1 MSPTF
6 TLPDASGLAP
16 LVLPDSFLGGGE
28 SSSPQP
34 SHDAVRR
41 FEAAMGGAGAAA
53 ADGVRVADARVAF
66 DIAQSL
72 DAPIV
77 HAQENDTTAEQGSM
91 VGQEDKRTIGQQDNR
106 TIGQQDNRTIGQE
119 DCRTEDKGQTTNT
132 RQILNSQHSISN
144 SQSPTPDSQFSILN
158 SQFPTP
164 DPQILT
170 PNPQSPIPHSPFPFP
185 QSPFPILNPPTIP
198 MWFCRLRRCRWRRAR
213 CRASLLFRATASN
226 PFRRCRRA
234 PRPS

>member
-41 FEAAMGGAGAAA
+41 FEAAMGGAGAASV
-53 ADGVRVADARVAF
+53 DGARVADARMAF

-77 HAQENDTTAEQGSM
+77 HAQENDTTAELGAEQGAM
-91 VGQEDKRTIGQQDNR
+91 VGEEDKRTIGQEDNR
-106 TIGQQDNRTIGQE
+106 TRGQEDNRTTGQQDDRTTGQ
-119 DCRTEDKGQTTNT
+119 
-132 RQILNSQHSISN
+132 
-144 SQSPTPDSQFSILN
+144 
-158 SQFPTP
+158 
-164 DPQILT
+164 
-170 PNPQSPIPHSPFPFP
+170 
-185 QSPFPILNPPTIP
+185 
-198 MWFCRLRRCRWRRAR
+198 
-213 CRASLLFRATASN
+213 
-226 PFRRCRRA
+226 
-234 PRPS
+234 